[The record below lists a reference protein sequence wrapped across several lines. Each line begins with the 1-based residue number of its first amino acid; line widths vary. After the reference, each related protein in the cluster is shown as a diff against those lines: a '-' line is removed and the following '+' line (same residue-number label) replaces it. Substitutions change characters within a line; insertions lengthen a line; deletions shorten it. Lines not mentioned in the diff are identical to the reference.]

1 MSAHNI
7 QIGIDLGTTNS
18 EIAVNRNGIPEVVK
32 NIFQDEYTPSVFG
45 VNKANNIEVGRRAY
59 EKLFKDSSSDSI
71 KNYKAEVKRLMGTP
85 ETVHFDRLNKDMT
98 AEEISGEILT
108 NLKSDVL
115 RKYPEFDTTA
125 AVITIPA
132 YFSTLQ
138 AEATKRAGNLAGF
151 KHIVLLQEPIAAAMA
166 YGFNNVKEET
176 WLVYDLGGGT
186 FDVALISSKAG
197 VLSVLGH
204 NGDNF
209 LGGKNFDWL
218 IVEKIIIP
226 QLKKEYDLSD
236 LDRSNKDGEVQS
248 ILSYVKYEAET
259 AKISLSQEDT
269 TSMLIEIPSRDIV
282 TTIDF
287 SRKEFEKLIEP
298 FIAKTIDLAQE
309 TIKDAG
315 IKEASVSKV
324 VLVGGPTQIPYV
336 REQLEKALKIEIDS
350 SSDPLTVVAKG
361 ACIYAAGQRIPQDIL
376 EEEKPRTSGAK
387 ELVLDYDPMTAE
399 TDVLITGDIKGLEGK
414 SEDYYIQ
421 IQGESGYYNSPKI
434 KLKASGKLIETI
446 SLEQNKTNLFWI
458 YLFDKKGNSI
468 PVYPESFSITHGLT
482 IAGAPIPHTVGVSI
496 LDKSALLSGSTI
508 EKFDIFFERGSTL
521 PLKKTKSYQLARKLA
536 KNDNVNELPIKV
548 LEGESDNPN
557 NNDFICKLGIKG
569 SDLPH
574 DLPDGTDIDLTITI
588 NESRQLDV
596 EYYIPSV
603 DISGRVRATI
613 VAETIDSDRL
623 HEDLTLQKTRLEKN
637 SDTYTTEDKKKIA
650 YEIESIETSIKHG
663 NTDEDE
669 KRKASKQLKDL
680 KTRMEKLEKGKELPQ
695 LIAEF
700 KEKYDLIVEAID
712 GVGDIRDRE
721 RNHDHLSV
729 LKKEGEK
736 AIESEDKTL
745 LQRVIQQISE
755 LGAKIIYSNPQTW
768 AWHYNEIT
776 QGNHQFSNQKDADYF
791 IDKGKQAM
799 ENGDTDELKRC
810 VQNLLTMLSA
820 EEQSKISSSVA
831 GITSK

>member
-59 EKLFKDSSSDSI
+59 EKLFKDASSDSI

-85 ETVHFDRLNKDMT
+85 ETVHFERLNKDMT
-98 AEEISGEILT
+98 AEEISAEILA

-138 AEATKRAGNLAGF
+138 AEATKRAGDLAGF

-166 YGFNNVKEET
+166 YGFNNTKEET

-186 FDVALISSKAG
+186 FDVALISSKSG

-236 LDRSNKDGEVQS
+236 LERSNKDDEVQS
-248 ILSYVKYEAET
+248 ILSYLKYEAET
-259 AKISLSQEDT
+259 AKINLSQEDE

-282 TTIDF
+282 TTVDF
-287 SRKEFEKLIEP
+287 TRTEFEKIIEP

-315 IKEASVSKV
+315 IKKASVSKV

-361 ACIYAAGQRIPQDIL
+361 ACIYAAGQRIPQTIL
-376 EEEKPRTSGAK
+376 EEEKPRMSGAK

-399 TDVLITGDIKGLEGK
+399 TDILITGDIKGLEGK
-414 SEDYYIQ
+414 AEDYYVQ
-421 IQGESGYYNSPKI
+421 IQGESGYYSSPKI
-434 KLKASGKLIETI
+434 KLKSSGKLIETI
-446 SLEQNKTNLFWI
+446 SLEQNKTNLFWV
-458 YLFDKKGNSI
+458 YLFDSKGNSI

-482 IAGAPIPHTVGVSI
+482 IAGAPIPHTIGVSI
-496 LDKSALLSGSTI
+496 LDKSALLSGSTV
-508 EKFDIFFERGSTL
+508 EKFDIFFERGNTL

-536 KNDNVNELPIKV
+536 KNDTVNELPIKV
-548 LEGESDNPN
+548 LEGESENPD

-574 DLPDGTDIDLTITI
+574 DLPEGTDIDLTVTV

-596 EYYIPSV
+596 EYYIPAV
-603 DISGRVRATI
+603 DISGHVRATI

-623 HEDLTLQKTRLEKN
+623 HEDLSLQKTRLEKN
-637 SDTYTTEDKKKIA
+637 ADTYSKDDKKKIES
-650 YEIESIETSIKHG
+650 EIESIETSIKHS

-695 LIAEF
+695 LVVEF
-700 KEKYDLIVEAID
+700 KEKYDIVVEAID
-712 GVGDIRDRE
+712 AIGDIRDRE

-729 LKKEGEK
+729 LKKEGDK
-736 AIESEDKTL
+736 AVENEDKTL

-755 LGAKIIYSNPQTW
+755 LGARIIYSNPQTW
-768 AWHYNEIT
+768 AWHFNEIT

-791 IDKGKQAM
+791 MDKGKQAM

-820 EEQSKISSSVA
+820 EEQAKISSSIA

>member
-18 EIAVNRNGIPEVVK
+18 EIAINREGTPEVIK

-45 VNKANNIEVGRRAY
+45 VNKAGNIEVGRRAY
-59 EKLFKDSSSDSI
+59 EKLFKDASIDSI

-85 ETVHFDRLNKDMT
+85 ETVHFERLNKDMT
-98 AEEISGEILT
+98 AEEISAEILT

-125 AVITIPA
+125 AVVTIPA

-151 KHIVLLQEPIAAAMA
+151 KHIVLLQEPIAAAVA
-166 YGFNNVKEET
+166 YGFSNTKEET

-186 FDVALISSKAG
+186 FDVALISSKGG

-226 QLKKEYDLSD
+226 KLKKEYDLAD
-236 LDRSNKDGEVQS
+236 LDRSNKDEEVQS
-248 ILSYVKYEAET
+248 ILSYLKYEAET
-259 AKISLSQEDT
+259 AKINLSQEEE
-269 TSMLIEIPSRDIV
+269 TSMLIEIPARDIV
-282 TTIDF
+282 TTVDCT
-287 SRKEFEKLIEP
+287 RVEFEKLIEP
-298 FIAKTIDLAQE
+298 FIAKTIDLSQE

-315 IKEASVSKV
+315 IKKASVSKV

-336 REQLEKALKIEIDS
+336 REQLEKILKIQIDGS
-350 SSDPLTVVAKG
+350 ADPLTVVAKG
-361 ACIYAAGQRIPQDIL
+361 ACIYAAGQRIPQAIL

-399 TDVLITGDIKGLEGK
+399 TEVLITGEIKGLEGK
-414 SEDYYIQ
+414 AEDYYVQ
-421 IQGESGYYNSPKI
+421 IQGESGYYNSPKV
-434 KLKASGKLIETI
+434 KLKSSGKLIETI
-446 SLEQNKTNLFWI
+446 SLEKNKTNLFWI
-458 YLFDKKGNSI
+458 YLFDDKGNSI

-482 IAGAPIPHTVGVSI
+482 IAGAPIPHTIGVSI
-496 LDKSALLSGSTI
+496 LDKSALLSGSTV
-508 EKFDIFFERGSTL
+508 EKFDVFFERGSTL
-521 PLKKTKSYQLARKLA
+521 PLKKTKSYQIARKLS
-536 KNDNVNELPIKV
+536 KSDKVNELPIKV

-574 DLPDGTDIDLTITI
+574 DLPEGTDIDLTISV

-596 EYYIPSV
+596 EYYIPSI
-603 DISGRVRATI
+603 DITGRIRASI
-613 VAETIDSDRL
+613 VAEAIDTDRL
-623 HEDLTLQKTRLEKN
+623 YEDLSLQKMRLEKN
-637 SDTYTTEDKKKIA
+637 QDTYSSEDKKKIG
-650 YEIESIETSIKHG
+650 YEIESIETSINHS

-680 KTRMEKLEKGKELPQ
+680 KTRMEKLEKSKELPQ
-695 LIAEF
+695 LIAEY
-700 KEKYDLIVEAID
+700 KEKYEVVVEAID
-712 GVGDIRDRE
+712 AIGDIRDRE

-729 LKKEGEK
+729 LKKEGDK
-736 AIESEDKTL
+736 AIESEDKAL
-745 LQRVIQQISE
+745 LQRVIQQIYE
-755 LGAKIIYSNPQTW
+755 LGARIVYSNPQTW
-768 AWHYNEIT
+768 AWHFNEIVD
-776 QGNHQFSNQKDADYF
+776 GNHQFNNQKDADYF
-791 IDKGKQAM
+791 INKGKQAM

-820 EEQSKISSSVA
+820 EEQSKINSHIS